1 MYYNNE
7 VISKLWLIKWMIGL
21 YKELKLKMISYMI
34 FIKMLKN
41 VSNRQENQMLNNF
54 MLDKLH
60 KYYIQSNNL
69 L

>member
-1 MYYNNE
+1 VYSNNE
-7 VISKLWLIKWMIGL
+7 VISKLWLTKWMIGL

>member
-1 MYYNNE
+1 MYSNNE
-7 VISKLWLIKWMIGL
+7 VISKLWLTKWMIGL

>member
-1 MYYNNE
+1 
-7 VISKLWLIKWMIGL
+7 
-21 YKELKLKMISYMI
+21 MI